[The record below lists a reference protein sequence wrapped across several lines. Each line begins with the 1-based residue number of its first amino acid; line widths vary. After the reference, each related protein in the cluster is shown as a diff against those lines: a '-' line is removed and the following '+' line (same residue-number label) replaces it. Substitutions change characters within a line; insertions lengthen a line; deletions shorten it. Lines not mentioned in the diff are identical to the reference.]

1 VTAFAPLA
9 SSPIAAAL
17 LAQRTLT
24 AEAGSFTLTGNNIEL
39 LLSRR
44 LLADSGAFTLTGNNA
59 TLIKTGGGGSS
70 AADIW
75 GYVLSNGMTAEEA
88 LVAVYTALHKEGGV
102 LTVGKF
108 LGLK

>member
-1 VTAFAPLA
+1 MTAFAPLA
-9 SSPIAAAL
+9 AAPIAAPA
-17 LAQRTLT
+17 AAVGGAAATV
-24 AEAGSFTLTGNNIEL
+24 
-39 LLSRR
+39 
-44 LLADSGAFTLTGNNA
+44 ADV
-59 TLIKTGGGGSS
+59 
-70 AADIW
+70 W